1 MLWEKQYE
9 QLLHH
14 GNAQIYIN
22 YALTSTHL
30 DLARLLVSRGR
41 KLPNFERDMIMGIK
55 LMENSIS
62 EIVWAFLNLS
72 IYGDICVSGN
82 LMESI
87 TSQIVDS
94 TVGLPQILNDC
105 D

>member
-1 MLWEKQYE
+1 M
-9 QLLHH
+9 
-14 GNAQIYIN
+14 
-22 YALTSTHL
+22 
-30 DLARLLVSRGR
+30 VV
-41 KLPNFERDMIMGIK
+41 GIR

-62 EIVWAFLNLS
+62 EIVWTFLNLS

-94 TVGLPQILNDC
+94 TVV
-105 D
+105 